1 MKKFAPPLQ
10 AFAALILCSSM
21 AWMIFLVAGLDPA
34 PPTAMDLQS
43 RSTQD
48 LSFASMNSTA
58 VALAKQMLV
67 NIAPSQPGRIF
78 LPVTG
83 RETATPGPMAAM
95 TLRPVTDFL
104 STPTPFSLYKFFF
117 PPTATRKKSDSPTST
132 AVHTPVPTKTLR
144 PPTLPATSTS
154 IPTNPPST
162 ATDPPSTA
170 TDPPSTATDPPS
182 TATNPPSTATNPPA
196 TATNPPPATATNP
209 PPATAT
215 NPPPATATN
224 PPPAT
229 IPPPQPTGT
238 SAPIVVTQPAAT
250 QPAATQPADTQPPVT
265 P

>member
-34 PPTAMDLQS
+34 PPTAMDLQA

-83 RETATPGPMAAM
+83 RETATPGAMAAM

-170 TDPPSTATDPPS
+170 TNPPSTATDPPS
-182 TATNPPSTATNPPA
+182 TATDPPS
-196 TATNPPPATATNP
+196 
-209 PPATAT
+209 
-215 NPPPATATN
+215 TATN

>member
-1 MKKFAPPLQ
+1 
-10 AFAALILCSSM
+10 
-21 AWMIFLVAGLDPA
+21 MIFLVAGLDPA
-34 PPTAMDLQS
+34 PPTAMDLQA

-67 NIAPSQPGRIF
+67 NIAPSPGRIF

-95 TLRPVTDFL
+95 TLRPVSDFL
-104 STPTPFSLYKFFF
+104 STPTPFSLYKFLF
-117 PPTATRKKSDSPTST
+117 PPTPTRKKSDKPTST

-144 PPTLPATSTS
+144 PPTLTATSAQ
-154 IPTNPPST
+154 IPTKPPTST
-162 ATDPPSTA
+162 PIPPTPTDIPTDPPTSSPVPPPSSTPSVA
-170 TDPPSTATDPPS
+170 PTSTNAPTSTDPPPPTNAPTSTDPPPP
-182 TATNPPSTATNPPA
+182 TN
-196 TATNPPPATATNP
+196 
-209 PPATAT
+209 
-215 NPPPATATN
+215 
-224 PPPAT
+224 
-229 IPPPQPTGT
+229 PPPQPTGT